1 MDPRLSSETVIWEAA
16 GLVGSGPS
24 RLALLV
30 LFDGRV
36 GDRRRQGLGINC
48 LLMMEAA
55 GQHDR
60 GGEDGESYN
69 AHKTNPPKRD
79 FQRFTPRLLEND

>member
-1 MDPRLSSETVIWEAA
+1 MTSGFPARNRHLEAA
-16 GLVGSGPS
+16 VLRGGRL
-24 RLALLV
+24 RLALL
-30 LFDGRV
+30 DGRV

-48 LLMMEAA
+48 LPMMEAA

-60 GGEDGESYN
+60 RGEDGESYDS